1 MCCCMWI
8 SNSNKSSCQTVH
20 CSIWISESNNDNC
33 QAEWYMRRVFSA
45 YLFVLWWLRKY
56 VHFLSSS
63 SNQNISHGPL
73 YSIRSWRNY
82 TPLIARFM
90 GSTCGPSGSD
100 RTQVGPMLAPWALL
114 SGTICLPVCSYV
126 SSCSLPHLHISIT
139 SYITVTS

>member
-33 QAEWYMRRVFSA
+33 QAECYMRRVFSV

-56 VHFLSSS
+56 VHFLSLS
-63 SNQNISHGPL
+63 SNQNMGHGPL
-73 YSIRSWRNY
+73 YTIRSWRNN

-90 GSTCGPSGSD
+90 GSTWGPSGPD
-100 RTQVGPMLAPWALL
+100 RTQIGPMLAPWTLL
-114 SGTICLPVCSYV
+114 SGTICFPVCSYV
-126 SSCSLPHLHISIT
+126 SSFTLPHLHISIT
-139 SYITVTS
+139 SYITVKS